1 MGFQLRGFDE
11 REGAT
16 WQPGKTLRC
25 FVLSSSPS
33 LLLLLLTLL
42 LMLLLLPSLLVP
54 IRSAV
59 LAAEEARPTWI
70 SNKPAVSVIDE
81 GNAAAGLLLL
91 DAARLPLSPPFT
103 ARDSMA
109 ASSAGTTAM
118 EEGIDE
124 AAEDSIGRSCSGADA
139 ARRGQTELRRR
150 RSSGCEGCEGSESAV
165 SSELRIGLAGAGVAH
180 TDAA

>member
-81 GNAAAGLLLL
+81 GNAAEF
-91 DAARLPLSPPFT
+91 RRHH
-103 ARDSMA
+103 RD
-109 ASSAGTTAM
+109 G
-118 EEGIDE
+118 
-124 AAEDSIGRSCSGADA
+124 GRN
-139 ARRGQTELRRR
+139 RRGSGGQHRKVVFRR
-150 RSSGCEGCEGSESAV
+150 
-165 SSELRIGLAGAGVAH
+165 
-180 TDAA
+180 